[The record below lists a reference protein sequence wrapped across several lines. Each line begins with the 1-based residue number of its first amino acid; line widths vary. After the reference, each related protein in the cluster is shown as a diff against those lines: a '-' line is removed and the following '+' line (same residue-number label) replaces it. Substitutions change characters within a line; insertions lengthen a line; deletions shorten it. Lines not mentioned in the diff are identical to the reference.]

1 MARRIT
7 MADVAKKAGV
17 STATV
22 DRVINRR
29 RPVKLATATA
39 VESAAKELG
48 FYASTLIKARAE
60 ALTPPLNLGFV
71 LQKESKDFYRRLG
84 ASLDDATAALT
95 EFRGV
100 CRLLFVD
107 ELSPNAVVHAV
118 RELSEQSDAIGV
130 VALDHPHVI
139 DEIRRLKTRGIPVW
153 ALLSGVTSQD
163 IAGFVGVDN
172 RKAGRTAAWGMERC
186 ARPDSAIGVMIGSY
200 RYAGHE
206 DREGGFRSYFR
217 EKSSGYELVQS
228 TSYLDDDQGAYEG
241 ALDLFAKQPGIGGIY
256 VIGGGAAGAVKAF
269 REEGMGREAA
279 LICHEFNVDTRDAL
293 IEGVVDMVLD
303 TPVDAVAKAAVARL
317 ANSASP
323 DPQELGNAILPF
335 DIYVSENI

>member
-1 MARRIT
+1 MAKRIT
-7 MADVAKKAGV
+7 MADVARKAGV

-29 RPVKLATATA
+29 RPVKLATAAA
-39 VESAAKELG
+39 VEAAAKELG

-84 ASLDDATAALT
+84 ASLDDAATALT
-95 EFRGV
+95 EFRGA

-107 ELSPNAVVHAV
+107 ELSPNAVVQAI
-118 RELSEQSDAIGV
+118 RELSEHCDAIGV

-139 DEIRRLKTRGIPVW
+139 DEIRRLKTRDIPVW
-153 ALLSGVTSQD
+153 TLLSGVTSQD
-163 IAGFVGVDN
+163 VAGFVGVDN
-172 RKAGRTAAWGMERC
+172 RKAGRTAAWAMEHC

-217 EKSSGYELVQS
+217 ERSSGFELVQS

-241 ALDLFAKQPGIGGIY
+241 ALDLFAKRPGIGGIY

-269 REEGMGREAA
+269 REEGMGRETA
-279 LICHEFNVDTRDAL
+279 LICHEFNVETRDAL
-293 IEGVVDMVLD
+293 IEGIVDMALD

-317 ANSASP
+317 ANSAST